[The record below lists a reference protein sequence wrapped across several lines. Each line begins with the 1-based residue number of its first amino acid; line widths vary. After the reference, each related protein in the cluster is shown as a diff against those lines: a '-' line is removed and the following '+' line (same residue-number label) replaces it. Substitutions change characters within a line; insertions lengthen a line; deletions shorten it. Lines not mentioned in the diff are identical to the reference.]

1 MYKRSKKKRLLA
13 SIVVLIVLVA
23 MVETGILS
31 AFLI

>member
-13 SIVVLIVLVA
+13 SIVVLIVLVER
-23 MVETGILS
+23 VVTGILS

>member
-13 SIVVLIVLVA
+13 SIVVLIVLGA
-23 MVETGILS
+23 MVVTGILS

>member
-13 SIVVLIVLVA
+13 SIVVLIVLVE
-23 MVETGILS
+23 MVVTGILS

>member
-23 MVETGILS
+23 MAVTGILS

>member
-1 MYKRSKKKRLLA
+1 MYKTAKKERLLA

-23 MVETGILS
+23 MVVTGILS

>member
-1 MYKRSKKKRLLA
+1 MYKRSKKQRLLA

-23 MVETGILS
+23 MVVTGILS

>member
-13 SIVVLIVLVA
+13 SIVVSIVLVA
-23 MVETGILS
+23 MVVTGILS

>member
-23 MVETGILS
+23 MVEP
-31 AFLI
+31 AFYLHF